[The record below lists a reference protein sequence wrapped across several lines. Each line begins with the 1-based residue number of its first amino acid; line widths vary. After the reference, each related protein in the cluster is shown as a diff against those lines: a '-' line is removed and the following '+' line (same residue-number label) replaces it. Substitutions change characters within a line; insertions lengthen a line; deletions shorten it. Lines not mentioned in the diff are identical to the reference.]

1 MEGDNDDGNKGRSS
15 PFAGMFGAIGKAIS
29 PIGNRKEGQD
39 KPPKLTSAP
48 SFGSDV
54 NKPSAVVPTDA
65 KGALEK
71 AQSAEETT
79 KKEGGQDKEKS
90 GWFWGGR
97 RRKRKSKR
105 TKRMARR
112 KSRRS
117 KRRKTRRKSRR
128 KRRRRRGRGWGNPNW
143 RVGSSGT
150 KQAGETCTRKS
161 IGSECDK
168 GLICQNDK
176 CIDKKDSKFFYRSGK
191 AMDTFDKHRPRGP
204 SMRALNL
211 SAPSF
216 LTGGKRKKTRR
227 KKKRKSRRRKSR
239 RRRR

>member
-1 MEGDNDDGNKGRSS
+1 MEDDGDGNKGRSS
-15 PFAGMFGAIGKAIS
+15 PIAGMFGAIGRAMS
-29 PIGNRKEGQD
+29 PIGNRKEGD
-39 KPPKLTSAP
+39 KDPAKLKTAPPMLKPTAVVATDAEGALAKAP
-48 SFGSDV
+48 SAEV
-54 NKPSAVVPTDA
+54 KPTENK
-65 KGALEK
+65 
-71 AQSAEETT
+71 
-79 KKEGGQDKEKS
+79 GGQEKKS

-128 KRRRRRGRGWGNPNW
+128 KRRRKRGRGWGNPNW
-143 RVGSSGT
+143 RVGSSGD
-150 KQAGETCTRKS
+150 KQAGDKCTRKS
-161 IGSECDK
+161 IGSECAP
-168 GLICQNDK
+168 GLICQNDQ

-204 SMRALNL
+204 SMRAMNL
-211 SAPSF
+211 TLPSI

-227 KKKRKSRRRKSR
+227 KKKRKSRRKKSR